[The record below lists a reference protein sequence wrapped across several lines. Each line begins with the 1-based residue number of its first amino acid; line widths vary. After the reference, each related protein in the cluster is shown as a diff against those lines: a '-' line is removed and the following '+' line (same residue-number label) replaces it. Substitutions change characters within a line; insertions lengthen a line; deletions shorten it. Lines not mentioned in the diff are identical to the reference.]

1 MSEPAL
7 IARYVG
13 LISEARL
20 STEQRDAL
28 NSLCAAALNPAAP
41 VVIAYP
47 HETMN
52 GVEIHAAAPLSTP
65 PERPP
70 ERAAIQARVV
80 RINLSNSGRFTMK
93 FEMAEDD
100 AQAHGPLTLNMR
112 AEIRLFPAPPALRE
126 RSE

>member
-1 MSEPAL
+1 MSDGACWYRWGEGCNVMTNTGYGDAHSC
-7 IARYVG
+7 I
-13 LISEARL
+13 
-20 STEQRDAL
+20 RDKGHDSAH
-28 NSLCAAALNPAAP
+28 SCTCTAQ
-41 VVIAYP
+41 I
-47 HETMN
+47 
-52 GVEIHAAAPLSTP
+52 GGAAPLSTL

-112 AEIRLFPAPPALRE
+112 AEIRLFPAPSALRE